1 MTRLTRS
8 DVPVEHVASTPIA
21 VPTGEPG
28 PLVTAP
34 AGPVRGVW
42 RRIVSAPD
50 RRGDAPRFER
60 SAAFYGIPYAEAPIG
75 ARRFMAPVPRAR
87 WAEERI
93 GAAQAQGAE
102 GSGFAATRSDNVC
115 RARENR

>member
-8 DVPVEHVASTPIA
+8 DAPVEHVASTPIA

-42 RRIVSAPD
+42 RRIVSAPTVVVLGNEHRGID
-50 RRGDAPRFER
+50 PNMRRHVPDEIYIPNPIAFPRI
-60 SAAFYGIPYAEAPIG
+60 STN
-75 ARRFMAPVPRAR
+75 RR
-87 WAEERI
+87 
-93 GAAQAQGAE
+93 
-102 GSGFAATRSDNVC
+102 
-115 RARENR
+115 

>member
-1 MTRLTRS
+1 MTRLDAS
-8 DVPVEHVASTPIA
+8 FEHVASTPIA
-21 VPTGEPG
+21 VPTGESG

-60 SAAFYGIPYAEAPIG
+60 SAAFYGIPYAEAPSG
-75 ARRFMAPVPRAR
+75 ERRFLAPVPRAR
-87 WAEERI
+87 PGPPSAPPWRRRPRPS
-93 GAAQAQGAE
+93 AAR
-102 GSGFAATRSDNVC
+102 SSTTPPSPSPPCPATTS
-115 RARENR
+115 

>member
-8 DVPVEHVASTPIA
+8 DAPVEHVASTPIA

-42 RRIVSAPD
+42 RRIV
-50 RRGDAPRFER
+50 
-60 SAAFYGIPYAEAPIG
+60 
-75 ARRFMAPVPRAR
+75 
-87 WAEERI
+87 
-93 GAAQAQGAE
+93 
-102 GSGFAATRSDNVC
+102 C
-115 RARENR
+115 CK

>member
-8 DVPVEHVASTPIA
+8 DAPVEHVASTPIA

-42 RRIVSAPD
+42 RRIVCREIGRASC
-50 RRGDAPRFER
+50 RER
-60 SAAFYGIPYAEAPIG
+60 
-75 ARRFMAPVPRAR
+75 V
-87 WAEERI
+87 
-93 GAAQAQGAE
+93 
-102 GSGFAATRSDNVC
+102 
-115 RARENR
+115 

>member
-8 DVPVEHVASTPIA
+8 DASFEHVASTPIA

-50 RRGDAPRFER
+50 RRGGAPRFER
-60 SAAFYGIPYAEAPIG
+60 SAAFYGIPHG
-75 ARRFMAPVPRAR
+75 TDRKSV
-87 WAEERI
+87 
-93 GAAQAQGAE
+93 
-102 GSGFAATRSDNVC
+102 V
-115 RARENR
+115 